1 MSDCR
6 YDLSST
12 IKVDGY
18 DHALWETP
26 QAILEELSSR
36 TQARLIVVEMYPG
49 ISSEALDLVA
59 PAFPDA
65 TVVDARDAYL
75 DQEAIQAILA
85 PHVTSDSVRGV
96 MYRGA
101 LQDLMDTSA
110 QARIQEDIRRCLKAH
125 RPVIVW
131 GFGASLIAD
140 PCAREL
146 PKEQLTTVYG
156 DISRWEIQQ
165 RYRQGMPNHF
175 WDNPQESNT
184 RKFKRGYFIEWRL
197 ADKIKRQLQPS
208 LDYLLALTHRQ
219 KPLMISGDAYRAG
232 LAQAVRSPFRMVPYF
247 DPGVWGGQWMR
258 EHFGLSPEAPNYAWS
273 FDGVPEENS
282 VLLRYGTTN
291 VEVPAQDIVLAHPKE
306 LLGARNYARF
316 GAEFPIRFDLLDTMG
331 GQNLSLQVHPT
342 TDYIINHYG
351 MTYTQD
357 ESYYILDAGQNG
369 GVYLGVK
376 EGIDSDQMIGDL
388 KEAQVTGSFDADKY
402 VNFWPAAKHDHFL
415 IPAGTV
421 HCSSADCMVL
431 EISATPYIFTYKLW
445 DWDRTD
451 LDGNPRPIHI
461 EDGARNIQ
469 WDRDASWV
477 KGHLINQVVTLYDD
491 EDLKIEKTGLH
502 ELEFIETR
510 RYSSSCAIDLSTQG
524 EVQVFNLVEGT
535 AAWLESPQGA
545 FEPRE
550 IHYAET
556 VIVPAQVQSYRL
568 RPAIDDEP
576 IKVLVAQVRQ
586 A

>member
-6 YDLSST
+6 YDLSPA

-26 QAILEELSSR
+26 QAIVGELSSR
-36 TQARLIVVEMYPG
+36 TQARLIVVETYPG
-49 ISSEALDLVA
+49 ISSEALDVVT

-65 TVVDARDAYL
+65 TVIDAREAYL
-75 DQEAIQAILA
+75 DQESIEAILA
-85 PHVTSDSVRGV
+85 PHVTCDSVRGV
-96 MYRGA
+96 MYRGT
-101 LQDLMDTSA
+101 LQDLLDPSA
-110 QARIQEDIRRCLKAH
+110 QARLQESVRRCLTAGM
-125 RPVIVW
+125 PVVVW
-131 GFGASLIAD
+131 GFGASLVAES
-140 PCAREL
+140 CTREL
-146 PKEQLTTVYG
+146 PEEQVLTVYG

-175 WDNPQESNT
+175 WNNPQESNA

-208 LDYLLALTHRQ
+208 LDYLLALTQRQ
-219 KPLMISGDAYRAG
+219 KPLMINGDAYRAG

-282 VLLRYGTTN
+282 VLLRYGATN

-369 GVYLGVK
+369 GVYLGLK
-376 EGIDSDQMIGDL
+376 EGIESDRMIGDL

-402 VNFWPAAKHDHFL
+402 VNFWPAAAHDHFL

-431 EISATPYIFTYKLW
+431 EVSATPYIFTYKLW
-445 DWDRTD
+445 DWNRTD
-451 LDGNPRPIHI
+451 LDGHPRPIHI

-469 WDRDASWV
+469 WDRDTSWV
-477 KGHLINQVVTLYDD
+477 KEHLIGQVETLYDD
-491 EDLKIEKTGLH
+491 DGLKVEKTGLH

-510 RYSSSCAIDLSTQG
+510 RYSSSRAIDLSTQG
-524 EVQVFNLVEGT
+524 EVQVLNLVEGA

-568 RPAIDDEP
+568 RPVKDDEP

>member
-1 MSDCR
+1 M
-6 YDLSST
+6 T
-12 IKVDGY
+12 
-18 DHALWETP
+18 
-26 QAILEELSSR
+26 
-36 TQARLIVVEMYPG
+36 
-49 ISSEALDLVA
+49 

-65 TVVDARDAYL
+65 TVIDAREAYL
-75 DQEAIQAILA
+75 DQESIEAILA
-85 PHVTSDSVRGV
+85 PHVTCDSVRGV
-96 MYRGA
+96 MYRGV
-101 LQDLMDTSA
+101 LQDLLDPSA
-110 QARIQEDIRRCLKAH
+110 QAHLQESVRRCLTAGM
-125 RPVIVW
+125 PVVVW
-131 GFGASLIAD
+131 GFGASLVAES
-140 PCAREL
+140 CTREL
-146 PKEQLTTVYG
+146 PEEQVLTVYG

-175 WDNPQESNT
+175 WNNPQESNT

-208 LDYLLALTHRQ
+208 LDYLFALTHRQ

-282 VLLRYGTTN
+282 VLLRYGATN

-316 GAEFPIRFDLLDTMG
+316 GTEFPIRFDLLDTMG

-357 ESYYILDAGQNG
+357 ESYYILDAGQDG
-369 GVYLGVK
+369 GVYLGLK
-376 EGIDSDQMIGDL
+376 EGIESDRMIGDL

-402 VNFWPAAKHDHFL
+402 VNFWPAAAHDHFL

-431 EISATPYIFTYKLW
+431 EVSATPYIFTYKLW
-445 DWDRTD
+445 DWNRTD
-451 LDGNPRPIHI
+451 LDGHPRPIHI
-461 EDGARNIQ
+461 EDGAQNIQ
-469 WDRDASWV
+469 WDRDTSWV
-477 KGHLINQVVTLYDD
+477 KEHLIGQVETLYDD
-491 EDLKIEKTGLH
+491 DGLKVEKTGLH

-510 RYSSSCAIDLSTQG
+510 RYSSSRAIDLSTQG
-524 EVQVFNLVEGT
+524 EVQVFNLVEG
-535 AAWLESPQGA
+535 ASAWLESPQGA

-568 RPAIDDEP
+568 RPIKDNEP

>member
-6 YDLSST
+6 YDLSPT

-26 QAILEELSSR
+26 QAIVGELSSR
-36 TQARLIVVEMYPG
+36 TQARLIVVETYPG
-49 ISSEALDLVA
+49 ISSEALDVVT

-65 TVVDARDAYL
+65 TVIDAREAYL
-75 DQEAIQAILA
+75 DQESIEAILA
-85 PHVTSDSVRGV
+85 PHVTCDSVRGV
-96 MYRGA
+96 MYRGV

-110 QARIQEDIRRCLKAH
+110 QARLQESVRRCLTAGM
-125 RPVIVW
+125 PVIVW
-131 GFGASLIAD
+131 GFGASLVAE
-140 PCAREL
+140 PCTREL
-146 PKEQLTTVYG
+146 PEEQVLTVYG

-282 VLLRYGTTN
+282 VLLRYGATN

-316 GAEFPIRFDLLDTMG
+316 GTEFPIRFDLLDTMG

-357 ESYYILDAGQNG
+357 ESYYILDAGQDG
-369 GVYLGVK
+369 GVYLGLK
-376 EGIDSDQMIGDL
+376 EGIESDRMIGDL

-402 VNFWPAAKHDHFL
+402 VNFWPAAAHDHFL

-431 EISATPYIFTYKLW
+431 EVSATSYIFTYKLW
-445 DWDRTD
+445 DWNRTD
-451 LDGNPRPIHI
+451 LDGHPRPIHI
-461 EDGARNIQ
+461 EDGAQNIQ
-469 WDRDASWV
+469 WDRDTSWV
-477 KGHLINQVVTLYDD
+477 KEHLIGQVETLYDD
-491 EDLKIEKTGLH
+491 DGLKVEKTGLH

-510 RYSSSCAIDLSTQG
+510 RYSSSRAIDLSTQG
-524 EVQVFNLVEGT
+524 EVQVFNLVEG
-535 AAWLESPQGA
+535 ASAWLESPQGA

-568 RPAIDDEP
+568 RPIKDNEP

>member
-6 YDLSST
+6 YDLSPT

-26 QAILEELSSR
+26 QAIVGELSSR
-36 TQARLIVVEMYPG
+36 TQARLIVVETYPG
-49 ISSEALDLVA
+49 ISSEALDVVT

-65 TVVDARDAYL
+65 TVIDAREAYL
-75 DQEAIQAILA
+75 DQESIEAILA
-85 PHVTSDSVRGV
+85 PHVTCDSVRGV
-96 MYRGA
+96 MYRGV
-101 LQDLMDTSA
+101 LQDLLDPSA
-110 QARIQEDIRRCLKAH
+110 QAHLQESVRRCLTAGM
-125 RPVIVW
+125 PVVVW
-131 GFGASLIAD
+131 GFGASLVAES
-140 PCAREL
+140 CTREL
-146 PKEQLTTVYG
+146 PEEQVLTVYG

-165 RYRQGMPNHF
+165 RHRQGMPNHF
-175 WDNPQESNT
+175 WNNPQESNA

-219 KPLMISGDAYRAG
+219 NPLMISGDAYRAG

-258 EHFGLSPEAPNYAWS
+258 EHFGLGTEKPNYAWS

-282 VLLRYGTTN
+282 VLLRYGATN

-316 GAEFPIRFDLLDTMG
+316 GTEFPMRFDLLDTMG

-357 ESYYILDAGQNG
+357 ESYYILDAGQDG
-369 GVYLGVK
+369 GVYLGLK
-376 EGIDSDQMIGDL
+376 EGIESDRMIGDL

-402 VNFWPAAKHDHFL
+402 VNFWPAAAHDHFL

-431 EISATPYIFTYKLW
+431 EVSATPYIFTYKLW
-445 DWDRTD
+445 DWNRTD
-451 LDGNPRPIHI
+451 LDGHPRPIHI
-461 EDGARNIQ
+461 EDGAQNIQ
-469 WDRDASWV
+469 WDRDTSWV
-477 KGHLINQVVTLYDD
+477 KEHLIGQVETLYDD
-491 EDLKIEKTGLH
+491 DGLKVEKTGLH

-510 RYSSSCAIDLSTQG
+510 RYSSSRAIDLSTQG
-524 EVQVFNLVEGT
+524 EVQVFNLVEG
-535 AAWLESPQGA
+535 ASAWLESPQGA

-568 RPAIDDEP
+568 RPIKDNEP